1 MSFERDPMPLPLPLD
16 KPDYFPDWLD
26 DEDDY

>member
-26 DEDDY
+26 EDDY